1 MEILPAIDLRGG
13 RCVRLR
19 QGRYED
25 ETVFD
30 EDPAAVARR
39 YQDAGARWLHV
50 IDLDGARAGRPV
62 NLDAVR
68 RIVAAAP
75 AAAVEVGGGIRDTE
89 VVAQVLAAGVRRVIV
104 GTRAVRE
111 PQWLREAIGEYPGRL
126 VLGLDARGGR
136 LAVEGWR
143 RETATTVLGFLEGV
157 RDLPLAAIVYT
168 DILRDGMMSGPNVEA
183 TAELA
188 KTSPFPV
195 IASGGV
201 TTLEDVVRL
210 RDAGAAGAIIGRA
223 LYEGTLTVTAALAA
237 ARDENT

>member
-1 MEILPAIDLRGG
+1 M
-13 RCVRLR
+13 
-19 QGRYED
+19 
-25 ETVFD
+25 
-30 EDPAAVARR
+30 ARR

-50 IDLDGARAGRPV
+50 IDLDGARAGRPG

-111 PQWLREAIGEYPGRL
+111 PQWLRETIREYPGRV

-136 LAVEGWR
+136 LAVEGWQ
-143 RETATTVLGFLEGV
+143 RETAVTVLGFLEGV

-188 KTSPFPV
+188 RASPFPV

-210 RDAGAAGAIIGRA
+210 GDAGAAGAIIGRA
-223 LYEGTLTVTAALAA
+223 LYEGTLTVEAALAA
-237 ARDENT
+237 CLPAGGPPVARAPDARGGNDA